1 MAPSSPC
8 PKLFYSVRLTMSR
21 QLENPDVQSI
31 RSGRQALALSG
42 LALAVGLAL
51 TGLGVFW
58 INELVQ
64 SQARERFDL
73 LVERVRTD
81 VQERLNAP
89 LLGLRGAAGVYAA
102 SETVNRAEFR
112 AYVKFSELARDFP
125 GVRGFGFL
133 ARVMRTD
140 LEAFAAAESTD
151 GAQGFSVTAPEG
163 PPGVQSPPDLYVVKF
178 LEPQAGNEA
187 VVGLD
192 AGADPVRR
200 EAIERAVVSR
210 QPTLSKRTTL
220 IPENPARPV
229 WLYLLPVY
237 GPGEESASHVPLA
250 ATAQSSLAPL
260 GVLFAPMVIGEVM
273 SGAAEAAQGQAGFEL
288 FDTEE
293 ADPAASVYA
302 LEGQNTERLFSVV
315 RSVSAGGRTLALRV
329 STTPAFEAG
338 VASPVPVL
346 LGLGGALLSLVL
358 AFCVWLLGSSRARA
372 MAVAQHMT
380 LSLAHEQ
387 QRLLSI
393 VEGTNVG
400 TWEWNVQ
407 TGEARLDE
415 RWAAIT
421 GHTLEELAPLDIQTW
436 RSLSHPGDLV
446 ASDALLKRHFA
457 GQTPYF
463 DCEARMRHK
472 DGRWIWALV
481 RGRVCAWTD
490 RRQPALMA
498 GTLMDITERQTAQL
512 ALRNSE
518 EHFRQLFET
527 SLESILQT
535 RPDGQVIHA
544 NPAACVLFG
553 MSVEELR
560 RCGRQGLVDP
570 RDQRL
575 QAFLEERQREGHVR
589 GELRLLR
596 GDGSSFE
603 CELSSSIFLDPDNQP
618 CANVVLRDIT
628 ARKQSEAGIARL
640 NTELEERVGRRTA
653 QLETSNRDL
662 QEFAHSVAHDL
673 RQPFIAI
680 GGFSGLLERRVT
692 DERARHYIER
702 IKAGVRQAGEL
713 TEALLALANLS
724 RVQLRVQTVHLSA
737 IAHSVMQSLQHEE
750 PERAATI
757 SIQEGLQV
765 QADPMLLRL
774 VMEELL
780 GNAWKFTSRQAH
792 TEISFGL
799 ASNQPGEPDAGLT
812 YVVRDNGEGFDMA
825 HADKLFRSFQRLHA
839 PQDFPGAGVGLA
851 NIQRII
857 ARHGGQIWAES
868 VRTEGASFF
877 FTLGV
882 PGP

>member
-1 MAPSSPC
+1 
-8 PKLFYSVRLTMSR
+8 MSR
-21 QLENPDVQSI
+21 QLANVDAQSI
-31 RSGRQALALSG
+31 RSRRLAVGFSG
-42 LALAVGLAL
+42 LALGVGLAL
-51 TGLGVFW
+51 TGSGVFW
-58 INELVQ
+58 AHEMAQ
-64 SQARERFDL
+64 RQAKERFDL
-73 LVERVRTD
+73 LVERVRND

-102 SETVNRAEFR
+102 SETVDRAEFR
-112 AYVKFSELARDFP
+112 AYVRFSELARDFP

-133 ARVMRTD
+133 ARVMRAD
-140 LEAFAAAESTD
+140 MEAFAAAERAD
-151 GAQGFSVTAPEG
+151 GAPEFFLTPPPPAAPALQGL
-163 PPGVQSPPDLYVVKF
+163 PDLYVVKF
-178 LEPQAGNEA
+178 LEPQAGNE
-187 VVGLD
+187 VVLGLD
-192 AGADPVRR
+192 AGADPARR
-200 EAIERAVVSR
+200 EAIERAVASR

-220 IPENPARPV
+220 TRETPARPV

-237 GPGEESASHVPLA
+237 GPGAGSGAPVPPIA
-250 ATAQSSLAPL
+250 PAQSSPVLK
-260 GVLFAPMVIGEVM
+260 GVLFAPMVVSEVLE
-273 SGAAEAAQGQAGFEL
+273 GAAEAAQGQASFEL

-293 ADPAASVYA
+293 ANPAERVYG
-302 LEGQNTERLFSVV
+302 LQDLGTERLFSVV
-315 RSVSAGGRTLALRV
+315 RPVSAGGRTLALRV
-329 STTPAFEAG
+329 STTPLFEAG
-338 VASPVPVL
+338 VASPVPAL
-346 LGLGGALLSLVL
+346 LGLGGAMLSLVL

-372 MAVAQHMT
+372 MTVAQHMT
-380 LSLAHEQ
+380 LSLAREQ

-421 GHTLEELAPLDIQTW
+421 GRTLEELAPMDIQTW
-436 RSLSHPGDLV
+436 RSLTHPGDLV
-446 ASDALLKRHFA
+446 ELDALLGRHFA
-457 GQTPYF
+457 GSTPYF

-472 DGRWIWALV
+472 DGRWIWVLA

-490 RRQPALMA
+490 DRQPALMA
-498 GTLMDITERQTAQL
+498 GTLMDITVRQTAQL

-535 RPDGQVIHA
+535 LPDGQVMHA
-544 NPAACVLFG
+544 NPAACALFG

-560 RCGRQGLVDP
+560 RRGRQGLVDP
-570 RDQRL
+570 HDRRL
-575 QAFLEERQREGHVR
+575 QGLLDERQREGHVR
-589 GELRLLR
+589 GELRMLR
-596 GDGSSFE
+596 ADGSPFE

-618 CANVVLRDIT
+618 CSTIVLRDIT
-628 ARKQSEAGIARL
+628 ARKLSEAGIARL

-653 QLETSNRDL
+653 QLEASNRDL

-724 RVQLRVQTVHLSA
+724 RVQLRVQTVDLSA
-737 IAHSVMQSLQHEE
+737 IARSVVQSLRQDE
-750 PERAATI
+750 PGRAAAI
-757 SIQEGLQV
+757 SIQEELQV
-765 QADPMLLRL
+765 HADPMLLRL

-780 GNAWKFTSRQAH
+780 GNAWKFTSRQPH

-799 ASNQPGEPDAGLT
+799 ASNQPEAPGSGAI
-812 YVVRDNGEGFDMA
+812 YAVRDNGEGFDMA
-825 HADKLFRSFQRLHA
+825 HVDKLFRSFQRLHA

-868 VRTEGASFF
+868 ARNEGASFF

>member
-1 MAPSSPC
+1 
-8 PKLFYSVRLTMSR
+8 MSR
-21 QLENPDVQSI
+21 QLANVDAQSV
-31 RSGRQALALSG
+31 RSRRVAVALSG

-51 TGLGVFW
+51 TGSGVFW
-58 INELVQ
+58 AHALVQ
-64 SQARERFDL
+64 RQARERFDL

-112 AYVKFSELARDFP
+112 AYVRFSELARDFP

-133 ARVMRTD
+133 ARVMRAD
-140 LEAFAAAESTD
+140 QDAFVAAERAD
-151 GAQGFSVTAPEG
+151 DAPEFSLTVPSG
-163 PPGVQSPPDLYVVKF
+163 APDMQGLPDLYVVKF

-187 VVGLD
+187 ALGLEVGT
-192 AGADPVRR
+192 DPARR
-200 EAIERAVVSR
+200 EAIERAIASR
-210 QPTLSKRTTL
+210 QPTLSRRTTL
-220 IPENPARPV
+220 PPETPARPV
-229 WLYLLPVY
+229 WLYLLPVF
-237 GPGEESASHVPLA
+237 GPGTVPVPLA
-250 ATAQSSLAPL
+250 ASAQSPPALQ
-260 GVLFAPMVIGEVM
+260 GVLFAPIVVSEVL
-273 SGAAEAAQGQAGFEL
+273 SGVAEAAQGQAGFEL

-302 LEGQNTERLFSVV
+302 LQGHGTDHLFSVV
-315 RSVSAGGRTLALRV
+315 HSVAAGGRTLALRV

-338 VASPVPVL
+338 VASPVPAL
-346 LGLGGALLSLVL
+346 LGLGGLLLSVVL

-380 LSLAHEQ
+380 LSLAREQ

-421 GHTLEELAPLDIQTW
+421 GHTLEELAPLDVQTW

-446 ASDALLKRHFA
+446 ELDAVLARHFA
-457 GQTPYF
+457 RSTPYF

-472 DGRWIWALV
+472 DGRWIWVLV

-490 RRQPALMA
+490 DRQPALMA
-498 GTLMDITERQTAQL
+498 GTLMDITERQTAQI

-560 RCGRQGLVDP
+560 QRGRQGLVDP
-570 RDQRL
+570 RDRRL

-589 GELRLLR
+589 GELRMLR
-596 GDGSSFE
+596 ADGSSFE

-618 CANVVLRDIT
+618 CANIVLRDIT
-628 ARKQSEAGIARL
+628 ARKLSEAGLARL
-640 NTELEERVGRRTA
+640 NSELEERVGRRTA
-653 QLETSNRDL
+653 QLEASNRDL

-692 DERARHYIER
+692 DERARHYIQR

-724 RVQLRVQTVHLSA
+724 RVQLRVQTVDLSA
-737 IAHSVMQSLQHEE
+737 IAHSVVQGLQHEG
-750 PERAATI
+750 PGRAASI
-757 SIQEGLQV
+757 NIQEGLQA

-780 GNAWKFTSRQAH
+780 GNAWKFTSRQPH

-799 ASNQPGEPDAGLT
+799 ASNQPGAPDAGVT

-851 NIQRII
+851 NIQRIV

-868 VRTEGASFF
+868 ARNEGASFF

-882 PGP
+882 SGS